1 MSPISLGLAVTFWS
15 VFLRWESS
23 AKPLSPRHRVEL
35 IGKTPLRRRLTFLDA
50 SGTSRLVMP
59 RRKWE
64 DYLTL
69 AVTEIRECGSGAIQ
83 GGWAQPSPPAPGGSV
98 EHDRAEARDR
108 QGIGGPA
115 ESRATHDAGPQT
127 GSRQWIPAETSG
139 PFLAVHGDAVPGSRF
154 RMTANGM
161 IVSWRRRLLA
171 HLRRRD
177 ADFAASEMEDHLG
190 VLDYM
195 WRLARYP
202 ARAELGVTGQPP
214 W

>member
-35 IGKTPLRRRLTFLDA
+35 IGKTPLRRRLTFLDG

-64 DYLTL
+64 DDLTL

-108 QGIGGPA
+108 QGIGGRQKAWPPTTPGLRLDHG
-115 ESRATHDAGPQT
+115 S
-127 GSRQWIPAETSG
+127 GSRPKQAVRFFLSTETPYPG
-139 PFLAVHGDAVPGSRF
+139 PGS
-154 RMTANGM
+154 G
-161 IVSWRRRLLA
+161 
-171 HLRRRD
+171 
-177 ADFAASEMEDHLG
+177 
-190 VLDYM
+190 
-195 WRLARYP
+195 
-202 ARAELGVTGQPP
+202 
-214 W
+214 